1 MNYVKKVTAFI
12 TSLALLSSCAVTTF
26 GTYDVSLYDTVSAEG
41 IDTVNYD
48 AYSYYLK
55 VDDLKISTDSEYNE
69 LKSVKEYTESYYDE
83 SIRPEF
89 SGMEDQKV
97 IEVPVEFKNNIGF
110 FTISF
115 DFEADNRL
123 TYIGVMNGVGYDNTT
138 VSNNNNRI
146 TVMKDTDS
154 DTDQEGV
161 VTKLLFALPPQTS
174 DSASYEIKI
183 TNFEAAK
190 TLKEAY
196 TSYQESGTIEIA
208 GRASDTTED
217 EPVISD
223 ADYDI
228 QISKSKFQKSLLKTV
243 SDYSGKYTDGDLA
256 GDGEDIPD
264 IDLSE
269 YNNNLVVEVPVYLY
283 KNAGLNTAEIKFG
296 YDSELKFMGLLRDG
310 DSLSEIGA
318 PIKVGVKKKKILLDN
333 GSRDFKGTGKL
344 ATLLFILPSDVKP
357 DFEYKIEFDA
367 AKPFVL
373 LASKPFEYTL
383 NSVTGYAMITD
394 KQAPVVT
401 AVPETTVPVV
411 TVPETTVPVT
421 TVPVTTTV
429 TTTKPVTTVPVTTMV
444 TTTKPVTTVPVTTT
458 VTTTKP
464 VTTVPV
470 TTTVTTTKP
479 VTTAPPVTTEPV
491 QKKPVKFVMD
501 TVSCERTSNTDTSVT
516 MKIKL
521 KDNAIGLSAFQGNLI
536 FGDGDLEIS
545 SSEIYPDAYAGQWKQ
560 NSKGNIIQ
568 FISDSGH
575 NIEPKDDVFAEITL
589 LIPASVPAGEYDI
602 SLDEIS
608 ISVLTEEGQ
617 KKYTQIDNV
626 FEVEK
631 GKISITDSFNIDIK
645 DNTVKIPEGM
655 TASQIITS
663 LPSKRFYYSY
673 EDGPFDLTGLK
684 VEVEKYVNGSVDG
697 KIEIGEYVRVKDD
710 SVLEYD
716 SKRIAYD
723 IPLEINPDMLI
734 DGKFIEVDGQKFDI
748 TELQKSF
755 DGTTIRVYIGQR
767 GDVNL
772 DGKIDTRDATD
783 IIKEYSATS
792 MGDES
797 TLPEIIKKSSLITPE
812 MIEKDLETINEF
824 CLFLGDVSV
833 NSTTAHVLD
842 TRDETGIIKFY
853 NEYSMASIMGN
864 VDVKAI
870 WETIYKK

>member
-1 MNYVKKVTAFI
+1 M
-12 TSLALLSSCAVTTF
+12 
-26 GTYDVSLYDTVSAEG
+26 
-41 IDTVNYD
+41 
-48 AYSYYLK
+48 
-55 VDDLKISTDSEYNE
+55 
-69 LKSVKEYTESYYDE
+69 
-83 SIRPEF
+83 
-89 SGMEDQKV
+89 
-97 IEVPVEFKNNIGF
+97 
-110 FTISF
+110 
-115 DFEADNRL
+115 
-123 TYIGVMNGVGYDNTT
+123 
-138 VSNNNNRI
+138 
-146 TVMKDTDS
+146 
-154 DTDQEGV
+154 
-161 VTKLLFALPPQTS
+161 
-174 DSASYEIKI
+174 
-183 TNFEAAK
+183 
-190 TLKEAY
+190 
-196 TSYQESGTIEIA
+196 
-208 GRASDTTED
+208 
-217 EPVISD
+217 
-223 ADYDI
+223 
-228 QISKSKFQKSLLKTV
+228 
-243 SDYSGKYTDGDLA
+243 
-256 GDGEDIPD
+256 
-264 IDLSE
+264 
-269 YNNNLVVEVPVYLY
+269 
-283 KNAGLNTAEIKFG
+283 
-296 YDSELKFMGLLRDG
+296 
-310 DSLSEIGA
+310 
-318 PIKVGVKKKKILLDN
+318 
-333 GSRDFKGTGKL
+333 
-344 ATLLFILPSDVKP
+344 
-357 DFEYKIEFDA
+357 
-367 AKPFVL
+367 
-373 LASKPFEYTL
+373 
-383 NSVTGYAMITD
+383 
-394 KQAPVVT
+394 
-401 AVPETTVPVV
+401 
-411 TVPETTVPVT
+411 
-421 TVPVTTTV
+421 
-429 TTTKPVTTVPVTTMV
+429 
-444 TTTKPVTTVPVTTT
+444 
-458 VTTTKP
+458 
-464 VTTVPV
+464 
-470 TTTVTTTKP
+470 TTTKP